1 MKQTASSAACRILTV
16 LAAALAAACAQKPA
30 QQAPAAPAPAA
41 PASSA
46 PAPPP
51 SWAQG
56 RPAEL
61 ASSNLAPH
69 APGLIAKQAKDL
81 PVDKIKLPP
90 GFAIEVW
97 ATGLT
102 NARSMTV
109 SPKGT
114 VFVGTRLVGNVYA
127 VVDRG
132 DRREVKVIAKG
143 LHRPN
148 GVAVK
153 DGVLYVAELSRV
165 VRFDGIE
172 DRLDNPPAPV
182 VVYDNL
188 PKDEPHGW
196 KFMALGPD
204 GMLYVPIGAPCNIC
218 EPPAT
223 HALIRRIST
232 DGKQTEV
239 VARGVRNTVGF
250 DWHPTTKELWF
261 TDNGRDWMGENQP
274 EDELNR
280 VAKAGQHFGYPHCH
294 AGDILDPE
302 FGKGRSCSDSVV
314 PEAKLG
320 PHTAALGS
328 VSIPATCSRRN
339 IRNRIIIAR
348 KGSWNRTQK
357 SGFDIVSVTPG
368 QSKTE
373 TFANGWLQGDTFW
386 GRPTDVQ
393 VMRDGSLLVSDDFTG
408 AIYRISYKR

>member
-1 MKQTASSAACRILTV
+1 MRAEARSAGPCRASACSAGAV
-16 LAAALAAACAQKPA
+16 CAGA
-30 QQAPAAPAPAA
+30 R
-41 PASSA
+41 S
-46 PAPPP
+46 PP

-153 DGVLYVAELSRV
+153 DGALYVAELSRV

-223 HALIRRIST
+223 HAQIRRIST

-250 DWHPTTKELWF
+250 DWHPATKELWF
-261 TDNGRDWMGENQP
+261 TDNGRDWLGENQP
-274 EDELNR
+274 EEELNR
-280 VAKAGQHFGYPHCH
+280 VSKPGQHFGYPHCH

-302 FGKGRSCSDSVV
+302 FGKGARAVNTSRRKRSSDRMPRRSGC
-314 PEAKLG
+314 A
-320 PHTAALGS
+320 
-328 VSIPATCSRRN
+328 SIPAACSRPSIAIGSSSPGTGRGT
-339 IRNRIIIAR
+339 AR
-348 KGSWNRTQK
+348 KRAAS
-357 SGFDIVSVTPG
+357 
-368 QSKTE
+368 
-373 TFANGWLQGDTFW
+373 
-386 GRPTDVQ
+386 
-393 VMRDGSLLVSDDFTG
+393 
-408 AIYRISYKR
+408 ISSP